1 MMDKILLRRRI
12 RQLAALSLIAAT
24 VGLTAC
30 AGLKNKQQPISDVLK
45 VVPAQGYKPDA
56 HYGNLSL
63 QTAPQVDGWIRY
75 FTGRGR
81 KYMHLYLERSARY
94 MPLMRATFRERG
106 MPDELAYVAMIES
119 GLNANAFS
127 RASAVGY
134 WQFVR
139 GTGKR
144 YNLRIDR
151 YVDERRDPILSTEAA
166 ASYLDSLYS
175 IFGDWYLAL
184 AAYNAGEQR
193 IMNAVM
199 RYHTRDF
206 WELAHYRRALPRETK
221 NYIPKFIAA
230 VLIAEHPKEYG
241 FNDIDL
247 EPVFTFDSVVIDK
260 PISLE
265 TLAARLHV
273 EYDELK
279 LMNPRY
285 KSDYVP
291 VYADR
296 INAIRVPVGMKK
308 LAMAD
313 LPDAASSGPKHY
325 IASFEYYRIRRGDN
339 LVHIAR
345 RFHTSVARL
354 LDLNNLARHSLIRAG
369 RRLKV
374 PEGFSASGTTRHRAG
389 WRGHHRR
396 MMASI
401 RRRRYHHRH
410 VVHLA
415 RHRRRHIRRRLL
427 AVNHGRVHVVRRG
440 ENLSVIA
447 RRYRVSI
454 SQIAHANSIHRHS
467 KLLAGTELII
477 PDRRA
482 D

>member
-1 MMDKILLRRRI
+1 MNSTLNGRRGAR
-12 RQLAALSLIAAT
+12 LAALLVVGGAAL
-24 VGLTAC
+24 LTAC
-30 AGLKNKQQPISDVLK
+30 ASVKGKQKPLSDVLK
-45 VVPAQGYKPDA
+45 VVPEQGYKPDSQ
-56 HYGNLSL
+56 YGTLSL
-63 QTAPQVDGWIRY
+63 QTTPRVEEWIRY

-81 KYMHLYLERSARY
+81 SYMHLYLERSARY
-94 MPLMRATFRERG
+94 MPLMRATFRDRG

-139 GTGKR
+139 GTGRR
-144 YNLRIDR
+144 YNLRIDPF
-151 YVDERRDPILSTEAA
+151 VDERRDPILSTEAA

-206 WELAHYRRALPRETK
+206 WELSHFRRAIPRETK

-241 FNDIDL
+241 FNDID
-247 EPVFTFDSVVIDK
+247 EQPVFTFDSVVIDH

-265 TLAARLHV
+265 TLAAELHV
-273 EYDELK
+273 DYDELK

-291 VYADR
+291 VYSDR
-296 INAIRVPVGMKK
+296 VNAIRVPVGMKK

-313 LPDAASSGPKHY
+313 LTGAQSSGPKHY

-339 LVHIAR
+339 LLHIAH

-374 PEGFSASGTTRHRAG
+374 PESYSTAMVSSHSFRRRSIASVRRLRQFRRHHVTLARRAWRHRAKHHYG
-389 WRGHHRR
+389 ARAVASRGH
-396 MMASI
+396 
-401 RRRRYHHRH
+401 
-410 VVHLA
+410 VH
-415 RHRRRHIRRRLL
+415 I
-427 AVNHGRVHVVRRG
+427 VRRG

-447 RRYRVSI
+447 RHYRVSI
-454 SQIAHANSIHRHS
+454 AQIAHANSLRRHS